1 MSSILHTSVYLSTW
15 LWVSMSLGCM
25 IHSSSNS
32 SAASISTSMVV
43 VLPAVLCYGVAMLL
57 ETSMHPYDILEAE
70 PELVSGYY
78 VDYGGVVF
86 MLIYLGEGV
95 SIHNQLHLL
104 SHDTNYCILHPS
116 LCMHATWLG

>member
-1 MSSILHTSVYLSTW
+1 
-15 LWVSMSLGCM
+15 MSLGCM

-43 VLPAVLCYGVAMLL
+43 ALPAVLCYGVAMLL

-95 SIHNQLHLL
+95 SIHRQLHLL
-104 SHDTNYCILHPS
+104 SHDTTMYPPPISVYAYN
-116 LCMHATWLG
+116 MAMVMK